1 MDEKETPMTTE
12 TTGSTGER
20 GSGSGWL
27 RVAVGVVAFLIAT
40 AVGIVTIGQFADPNV
55 DPNTG
60 ADATAANSFALI
72 LAVAMLIGTAVTLIL
87 EKLQTGRLDSLSRQ
101 FTLRVIALMPFAIA
115 INIVLGQTVAA
126 ALKIPIY
133 LDSIGTILVGVLAGP
148 IAGAATGA
156 LANILW
162 AYVVPPPFQYP
173 PAAAFAV
180 VAAVIG
186 IAAGLA
192 GRYGLMRPRP
202 NRPTGELIVAGLLV
216 GGIIIGLGW
225 LASVGYQLIFDT
237 ALNPLPS
244 TDNQLFLIL
253 GYIAVL
259 LVVAAV
265 LGVFALLF
273 GRRDLTAAYAVVTG
287 VVTGIVAALISA
299 PIAASVFGGVTGA
312 GTDFLVAAFRQAGV
326 DIYAATT
333 GQGLISDP
341 IDKATTFVIVYLI
354 TVGMAVRLKARFP
367 QGEQLIEEPAV
378 ADAPA
383 DAPPAEAT
391 G

>member
-1 MDEKETPMTTE
+1 MTTE
-12 TTGSTGER
+12 AIVEPGG
-20 GSGSGWL
+20 GSGWL

-40 AVGIVTIGQFADPNV
+40 VIGIVTIGQFNDPNV

-72 LAVAMLIGTAVTLIL
+72 LAIAMLIGTGVTLAL
-87 EKLQTGRLDSLSRQ
+87 ERIQTGRLASLSRQ
-101 FTLRVIALMPFAIA
+101 FTLRVIALMPIAIA
-115 INIVLGQTVAA
+115 INIVLGQTVGA

-148 IAGAATGA
+148 LAGAATGA
-156 LANILW
+156 LTNLLW
-162 AYVVPPPFQYP
+162 AYVVPPPFQNP
-173 PAAAFAV
+173 PLAAFAV

-192 GRYGLMRPRP
+192 GRWGLMRPRP
-202 NRPTGELIVAGLLV
+202 NRPTGELILAGVLV
-216 GGIIIGLGW
+216 GGIILLLGW

-237 ALNPLPS
+237 EVNPLPTS
-244 TDNQLFLIL
+244 DDQLFLVL

-259 LVVAAV
+259 LVVGAI

-273 GRRDLTAAYAVVTG
+273 GRRDLTAAFAVVTG

-312 GTDFLVAAFRQAGV
+312 GTDFLVLAFRQAGV

-341 IDKATTFVIVYLI
+341 IDKAITFVIVYLI
-354 TVGMAVRLKARFP
+354 TVAMAIRLKARFP
-367 QGEQLIEEPAV
+367 QGEQLIE
-378 ADAPA
+378 APA
-383 DAPPAEAT
+383 AESAPEAT
-391 G
+391 AAEGTG

>member
-1 MDEKETPMTTE
+1 MTTE
-12 TTGSTGER
+12 TPATR
-20 GSGSGWL
+20 GGSGWL

-40 AVGIVTIGQFADPNV
+40 AVGIVTVGQFADPNV

-72 LAVAMLIGTAVTLIL
+72 LAVAMLIGTAVTLVL
-87 EKLQTGRLDSLSRQ
+87 EKVQTGRVESLSRQ
-101 FTLRVIALMPFAIA
+101 FTLRVIALMPLAIA

-126 ALKIPIY
+126 ALKLPVY

-148 IAGAATGA
+148 IAGAVTGA
-156 LANILW
+156 LGNLLW

-186 IAAGLA
+186 IAAGVA
-192 GRYGLMRPRP
+192 GRRGLMRPRP
-202 NRPTGELIVAGLLV
+202 NRPTGELVVAGVLI
-216 GGIIIGLGW
+216 GGIILLLGW

-237 ALNPLPS
+237 EVSPLPS
-244 TDNQLFLIL
+244 TDNQLFLVL

-259 LVVAAV
+259 LVVAAI

-299 PIAASVFGGVTGA
+299 PIAAAVFGGVTGA

-341 IDKATTFVIVYLI
+341 IDKAITFVIVYLI
-354 TVGMAVRLKARFP
+354 TVGMAIRLKARFP
-367 QGEQLIEEPAV
+367 QGEQLIEH
-378 ADAPA
+378 ADVPAPA
-383 DAPPAEAT
+383 T
-391 G
+391 GASTQEGTG

>member
-1 MDEKETPMTTE
+1 MSSMDSPARA
-12 TTGSTGER
+12 G
-20 GSGSGWL
+20 GSGGL
-27 RVAVGVVAFLIAT
+27 RVAAGVVAFVIAT
-40 AVGIVTIGQFADPNV
+40 LAGIVAFGQFSDPTV
-55 DPNTG
+55 DPNTF
-60 ADATAANSFALI
+60 ARPTAANSFALI
-72 LAVAMLIGTAVTLIL
+72 LAVALLVGAAVTFAL
-87 EKLQTGRLDSLSRQ
+87 EKIQTGRLESLSRQ
-101 FTLRVIALMPFAIA
+101 FTLRVIVLMPFAIA

-148 IAGAATGA
+148 VAGAATGF

-162 AYVVPPPFQYP
+162 SYVIPPPFQYP

-192 GRYGLMRPRP
+192 GRWGLMRPRT
-202 NRPTGELIVAGLLV
+202 NRSTAQLVIAGLLV
-216 GGIIIGLGW
+216 GAIIIGLAW
-225 LASVGYQLIFDT
+225 LASVGYQLIFQTDI
-237 ALNPLPS
+237 NPLPS
-244 TDNQLFLIL
+244 SDNQLFLVL
-253 GYIAVL
+253 GYVAIL

-287 VVTGIVAALISA
+287 VATGIVAALISA
-299 PIAASVFGGVTGA
+299 PIAAGVFGGVTGA

-354 TVGMAVRLKARFP
+354 VVAMAVRLKARFP
-367 QGEQLIEEPAV
+367 QGERLIEESALPAGSEG
-378 ADAPA
+378 AP
-383 DAPPAEAT
+383 

>member
-1 MDEKETPMTTE
+1 MTTDATE
-12 TTGSTGER
+12 TAVER
-20 GSGSGWL
+20 GGGSGWL
-27 RVAVGVVAFLIAT
+27 RVAIGIVAFLIAT
-40 AVGIVTIGQFADPNV
+40 AVGIVTVGQFGGTDP

-60 ADATAANSFALI
+60 ADPTAANSFALI
-72 LAVAMLIGTAVTLIL
+72 LAVAMLIGAAVTLAL
-87 EKLQTGRLDSLSRQ
+87 EKIQTGRLDSLSRQ
-101 FTLRVIALMPFAIA
+101 FSLRVIALMPIAIA

-126 ALKIPIY
+126 ALKLPIY

-148 IAGAATGA
+148 IAGAVTGA
-156 LANILW
+156 LGNILW
-162 AYVVPPPFQYP
+162 SYVVPPPFQYP

-180 VAAVIG
+180 VAAFIG

-192 GRYGLMRPRP
+192 GRWGLMRPRP
-202 NRPTGELIVAGLLV
+202 NRPTGELVVAGVLV
-216 GGIIIGLGW
+216 AGIIIGLGW

-237 ALNPLPS
+237 ELNPLPS
-244 TDNQLFLIL
+244 TDNQLFLVL
-253 GYIAVL
+253 GYVAVL
-259 LVVAAV
+259 LVVAAI

-299 PIAASVFGGVTGA
+299 PIAASVFGGVTGS

-341 IDKATTFVIVYLI
+341 IDKAITFVIVYLI
-354 TVGMAVRLKARFP
+354 TLAMAVRLKARFP
-367 QGEQLIEEPAV
+367 QGEKLVERTD
-378 ADAPA
+378 DAPA
-383 DAPPAEAT
+383 GGETPAAQAPAGEEP

>member
-1 MDEKETPMTTE
+1 MTTAE
-12 TTGSTGER
+12 PTER
-20 GSGSGWL
+20 QSESGWL
-27 RVAVGVVAFLIAT
+27 RVAAGVVAFLIAT
-40 AVGIVTIGQFADPNV
+40 AVGILAVGQFGGDA

-60 ADATAANSFALI
+60 AFMTAANAFALI
-72 LAVAMLIGTAVTLIL
+72 LAVAMLIGASVTFLL
-87 EKLQTGRLDSLSRQ
+87 ERIQTGRVESLSRQ
-101 FTLRVIALMPFAIA
+101 FTLRVVVLMPFAIA

-156 LANILW
+156 IGNILW
-162 AYVVPPPFQYP
+162 SYVIPPPFQYP

-192 GRYGLMRPRP
+192 GRYGVMRPRP
-202 NRPTGELIVAGLLV
+202 NRSTSELIVAGVLV
-216 GGIIIGLGW
+216 GAIIVGLAW
-225 LASVGYQLIFDT
+225 LASLGYQAIFGT
-237 ALNPLPS
+237 SLNPLPE
-244 TDNQLFLIL
+244 TDDRLFLVL
-253 GYIAVL
+253 GYLAVL

-265 LGVFALLF
+265 LGTFALLF

-287 VVTGIVAALISA
+287 VATGIVAALISA
-299 PIAASVFGGVTGA
+299 PIAAGVFGGVTGA

-354 TVGMAVRLKARFP
+354 TIAMAVRLKARFP
-367 QGEQLIEEPAV
+367 QGEQLIEEPEV
-378 ADAPA
+378 PELEGPA
-383 DAPPAEAT
+383 
-391 G
+391 

>member
-1 MDEKETPMTTE
+1 MTSME
-12 TTGSTGER
+12 SPARAG
-20 GSGSGWL
+20 GSGGL
-27 RVAVGVVAFLIAT
+27 RVVAGVVAFVIAT
-40 AVGIVTIGQFADPNV
+40 LAGIVAFGQFGDPTV
-55 DPNTG
+55 DPNTF
-60 ADATAANSFALI
+60 ARPTAANSFALI
-72 LAVAMLIGTAVTLIL
+72 LAVALLVGAAVTFAL
-87 EKLQTGRLDSLSRQ
+87 EKIQTGRLESLSRQ
-101 FTLRVIALMPFAIA
+101 FTLRVIVLMPFAIA

-148 IAGAATGA
+148 VAGAATGF

-162 AYVVPPPFQYP
+162 SYVIPPPFQYP

-192 GRYGLMRPRP
+192 GRWGLMRPRT
-202 NRPTGELIVAGLLV
+202 NRSTGQLVIAGLLV
-216 GGIIIGLGW
+216 GAIIIGLAW
-225 LASVGYQLIFDT
+225 LASVGYTLIFQQDV
-237 ALNPLPS
+237 NPLPES
-244 TDNQLFLIL
+244 DDQLFLVL
-253 GYIAVL
+253 GYVAIL
-259 LVVAAV
+259 LVVAAI

-287 VVTGIVAALISA
+287 VATGIVAALISA
-299 PIAASVFGGVTGA
+299 PIAAGVFGGVTGA

-354 TVGMAVRLKARFP
+354 VVAMAVRLKARFP
-367 QGEQLIEEPAV
+367 QGERLIEESVPSAGSQE
-378 ADAPA
+378 AP
-383 DAPPAEAT
+383 

>member
-1 MDEKETPMTTE
+1 MTTAE
-12 TTGSTGER
+12 PSEQQR
-20 GSGSGWL
+20 ESGWL
-27 RVAVGVVAFLIAT
+27 RVAAGVVAFLIAT
-40 AVGIVTIGQFADPNV
+40 AVGIVAIDQFGGGEP

-60 ADATAANSFALI
+60 AQMTAANAFALI
-72 LAVAMLIGTAVTLIL
+72 LAVAMLIGAAVTFAL
-87 EKLQTGRLDSLSRQ
+87 EKIQTGRIESLSRQ
-101 FTLRVIALMPFAIA
+101 FTLRVIVLMPFAIA

-148 IAGAATGA
+148 VAGAATGA

-162 AYVVPPPFQYP
+162 SYVVPPPFQYP

-186 IAAGLA
+186 ISAGLA

-202 NRPTGELIVAGLLV
+202 NRPTSQLIIAGVLV
-216 GGIIIGLGW
+216 GAIIVGLAW
-225 LASVGYQLIFDT
+225 LASLGYRAIFGT
-237 ALNPLPS
+237 ELNPLPE
-244 TDNQLFLIL
+244 TDNRLFLVL
-253 GYIAVL
+253 GYLAVL
-259 LVVAAV
+259 LVVAAI

-273 GRRDLTAAYAVVTG
+273 GRRDLTAAYAVVVG
-287 VVTGIVAALISA
+287 VATGIVAALISA
-299 PIAASVFGGVTGA
+299 PIAAGVFGGVTGA

-354 TVGMAVRLKARFP
+354 TVAMAVRLKARFP
-367 QGEQLIEEPAV
+367 QGEQLIEEPE
-378 ADAPA
+378 ADAPEG
-383 DAPPAEAT
+383 PA
-391 G
+391 

>member
-1 MDEKETPMTTE
+1 MTSMDSPARA
-12 TTGSTGER
+12 G
-20 GSGSGWL
+20 GSGGL
-27 RVAVGVVAFLIAT
+27 RVAAGVVAFLIAT
-40 AVGIVTIGQFADPNV
+40 LAGIVAFGQFSDTTF
-55 DPNTG
+55 DPNTF
-60 ADATAANSFALI
+60 ARPTAANSFALI
-72 LAVAMLIGTAVTLIL
+72 LAVAMLVGAAVTFAL
-87 EKLQTGRLDSLSRQ
+87 EKIQTGRLESLSRQ
-101 FTLRVIALMPFAIA
+101 FTLRVIVLMPFAIA

-133 LDSIGTILVGVLAGP
+133 LDSIGTILVGVVAGP
-148 IAGAATGA
+148 VAGAATGF

-162 AYVVPPPFQYP
+162 SYVIPPPFQYP

-192 GRYGLMRPRP
+192 GRWGLMRPRT
-202 NRPTGELIVAGLLV
+202 NRSTGHLVIAGVLV
-216 GGIIIGLGW
+216 GGIIIGLAW
-225 LASVGYQLIFDT
+225 LASVGYQLIFQTDI
-237 ALNPLPS
+237 NPLPS
-244 TDNQLFLIL
+244 SDDQLFLVL
-253 GYIAVL
+253 GYVAIL

-287 VVTGIVAALISA
+287 VATGIVAALISA
-299 PIAASVFGGVTGA
+299 PIAAGVFGGVTGS

-354 TVGMAVRLKARFP
+354 VVAMAVRLKARFP
-367 QGEQLIEEPAV
+367 QGEQLIEESS
-378 ADAPA
+378 
-383 DAPPAEAT
+383 PPAGNREAP